1 MGMGEPLLNLE
12 NVSGAIKL
20 ITGHIKISK
29 RRITV
34 STAGIAPIIRQ
45 IGMAMP
51 MVNLAVSLN
60 APNDKIR
67 SRIMPINNTYNI
79 KKLMKACRDFPLP
92 SRRRITFEYVL
103 IKDLN
108 DSISDAD
115 ELGKLLK
122 GIPSKINLIP
132 FNPTPGINLQSP
144 EDRTI
149 TDFQNALIRKEI
161 TTLIRKSKGSDI
173 SAACGQLSGKYKKPR
188 K

>member
-1 MGMGEPLLNLE
+1 
-12 NVSGAIKL
+12 
-20 ITGHIKISK
+20 
-29 RRITV
+29 
-34 STAGIAPIIRQ
+34 
-45 IGMAMP
+45 
-51 MVNLAVSLN
+51 
-60 APNDKIR
+60 
-67 SRIMPINNTYNI
+67 MPINNTHNI

-115 ELGKLLK
+115 EIGKLLK
-122 GIPSKINLIP
+122 GIPSKINVIP

-144 EDRTI
+144 EESTI

-173 SAACGQLSGKYKKPR
+173 SAACGQLNGKYKKTR